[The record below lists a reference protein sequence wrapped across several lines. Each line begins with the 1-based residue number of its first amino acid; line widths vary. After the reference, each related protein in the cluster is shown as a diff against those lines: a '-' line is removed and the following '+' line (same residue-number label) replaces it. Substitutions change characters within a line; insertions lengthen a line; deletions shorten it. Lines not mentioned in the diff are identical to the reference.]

1 MGSKEPSWAYTGLML
16 GKRKEENCRG
26 CARGMGSFSPWE
38 SWIQGLGLGV
48 QTGGFLE
55 CTLEVHVSRVCGKIL
70 FTFQGCMGGFCKS
83 LGADPKQTLANVG
96 PAYVDLEAM
105 GVE

>member
-1 MGSKEPSWAYTGLML
+1 ML
-16 GKRKEENCRG
+16 GAWGPSVHGNLGFK
-26 CARGMGSFSPWE
+26 AWAWE
-38 SWIQGLGLGV
+38 SKL
-48 QTGGFLE
+48 GFLE

-83 LGADPKQTLANVG
+83 LGVDPKQTLANVG
-96 PAYVDLEAM
+96 PAYVDLDAM